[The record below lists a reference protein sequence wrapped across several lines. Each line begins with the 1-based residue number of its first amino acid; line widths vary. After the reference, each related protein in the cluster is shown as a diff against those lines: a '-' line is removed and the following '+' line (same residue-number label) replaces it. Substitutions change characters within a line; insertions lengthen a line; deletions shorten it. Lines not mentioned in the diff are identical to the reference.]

1 MNEKYDDTI
10 IKAAIIRALNVF
22 LNNKTSRQNGLSKEH
37 VHYITTVLWNTNVF
51 VIINFYDTVTC
62 KRSFPF

>member
-10 IKAAIIRALNVF
+10 IKGIIRALNVF
-22 LNNKTSRQNGLSKEH
+22 LNNKTSKQNGLSKEYI
-37 VHYITTVLWNTNVF
+37 HYITTVLWNSNAF
-51 VIINFYDTVTC
+51 VIINFYDTVGC